1 MSCNYLCIS
10 VSLCIYASFISIISC
25 SNLRAGLY
33 VCMPK
38 CTYVMYLCIYV
49 QILETQSDVWQK
61 KDMRPLLKTQNYP
74 RIITS
79 KYTQKMY
86 IKPTKEPNI
95 CNSAPFFCFLVVSMA
110 FHTLFFSHPKKNSGS
125 RGNTTSA
132 VGTWYVTFSSVSS
145 SHPSRSQ
152 PVGSTIFG

>member
-1 MSCNYLCIS
+1 MHP
-10 VSLCIYASFISIISC
+10 ISIISC

-49 QILETQSDVWQK
+49 QILETQLDVWQK

-86 IKPTKEPNI
+86 IKPTKKTKI

-110 FHTLFFSHPKKNSGS
+110 FHTLFFSHPKKKQRQPRQYDIRS
-125 RGNTTSA
+125 RDL
-132 VGTWYVTFSSVSS
+132 VCYLL
-145 SHPSRSQ
+145 
-152 PVGSTIFG
+152 FGIIIAPFQVPTGGFHDFWVIQVNGYSIYKGV